1 MSEDMMP
8 ERIYRWGYSGLPST
22 ASTESP
28 VEYIRADV
36 VHAQI
41 ARAEDMATQAIEA
54 WRKATAAHDVIIGQ
68 WKVEERMWRDADKK
82 QLAEIAALRDEVV
95 EARRHDA
102 RQLNE
107 IELMQAKI
115 VELEADLDA
124 ISKAFRLHT
133 RPPTTGA

>member
-54 WRKATAAHDVIIGQ
+54 WRKATAAHD
-68 WKVEERMWRDADKK
+68 
-82 QLAEIAALRDEVV
+82 EVV

>member
-1 MSEDMMP
+1 MSDNTMP
-8 ERIYRWGYSGLPST
+8 ERITQRD
-22 ASTESP
+22 ERHRP

-36 VHAQI
+36 HCAHLAAANARI
-41 ARAEDMATQAIEA
+41 ARAEDTATHAVEA

-68 WKVEERMWRDADKK
+68 WKTEERMWRDADKK
-82 QLAEIAALRDEVV
+82 QLTEIAALRDEVV

-115 VELEADLDA
+115 AELEAA
-124 ISKAFRLHT
+124 QR
-133 RPPTTGA
+133 